1 MERCFAVL
9 LQRAVTALGRPT
21 NADVDCLDSH
31 LKKEGL
37 VDVQG
42 HGAPVAVGTVPKG
55 KTPMFIGA

>member
-1 MERCFAVL
+1 VL